1 MAAGRQKSY
10 ILGVFLRIIAHPD
23 ARLVASA
30 VRRGLR
36 PLLLTAR
43 GLGWAAI
50 ALALLLEVV
59 TGAPSLTLLLT
70 GALIAVGIPMFLV
83 NTGTRQALRES
94 ELTTYEISDGGVA
107 SSSFAARHA
116 YAWNAFRYVEEAPG
130 QLIFGQGRARFLPV
144 PTAGLTRAQIEQ
156 VLGAAAGHGLR
167 VRRA

>member
-1 MAAGRQKSY
+1 MQ
-10 ILGVFLRIIAHPD
+10 ITVQPD

-36 PLLLTAR
+36 PIVLVAR

-59 TGAPSLTLLLT
+59 LGGSHLTLLLT
-70 GALIAVGIPMFLV
+70 GALIAVGIPMLLI
-83 NTGTRQALRES
+83 NAGTRDALQDG

-107 SSSFAARHA
+107 SSSLASRHA
-116 YAWNAFRYVEEAPG
+116 YAWNAFRDVEEAPG
-130 QLIFGQGRARFLPV
+130 QLIFRRSRTRFLPV
-144 PTAGLTRAQIEQ
+144 PTESLSRPQIDQ
-156 VLGAAAGHGLR
+156 ILGTAAGHGLR

>member
-1 MAAGRQKSY
+1 M
-10 ILGVFLRIIAHPD
+10 FFRITARPD

-43 GLGWAAI
+43 GIGWAAI
-50 ALALLLEVV
+50 ALALLLEVFT
-59 TGAPSLTLLLT
+59 TGGPYLTLLLA

-83 NTGTRQALRES
+83 NTGTRDALRDGD
-94 ELTTYEISDGGVA
+94 LTTYEISDGGVA
-107 SSSFAARHA
+107 SSSLAARHA
-116 YAWNAFRYVEEAPG
+116 YGWNAFRSVEEAPG
-130 QLIFGQGRARFLPV
+130 QLIFGRSRTRFLPV
-144 PTAGLTRAQIEQ
+144 PTAGLSRDQVDQ

>member
-1 MAAGRQKSY
+1 VLLQITA
-10 ILGVFLRIIAHPD
+10 PTD

-36 PLLLTAR
+36 PLLMTAR

-59 TGAPSLTLLLT
+59 TTGGPYLTLLLT

-83 NTGTRQALRES
+83 NTGTREALGDG
-94 ELTTYEISDGGVA
+94 ELMTYEISDGGVA
-107 SSSFAARHA
+107 SSSPATRHA
-116 YAWNAFRYVEEAPG
+116 YAWNAFRSVEEAPG
-130 QLIFGQGRARFLPV
+130 QLIFSRSRTRFLPV
-144 PTAGLTRAQIEQ
+144 PTTSLSRTQIEEI
-156 VLGAAAGHGLR
+156 LGAAAGNGLR

>member
-1 MAAGRQKSY
+1 MLFQITAR
-10 ILGVFLRIIAHPD
+10 PD

-43 GLGWAAI
+43 GIGWAAI
-50 ALALLLEVV
+50 ALALLLDVIA
-59 TGAPSLTLLLT
+59 TGGPHLTLLLA

-83 NTGTRQALRES
+83 NTGTREALRDS

-107 SSSFAARHA
+107 SSSLAARHA
-116 YAWNAFRYVEEAPG
+116 YAWNAFRSVEEAPG
-130 QLIFGQGRARFLPV
+130 QLIFGRGRTRFLPV
-144 PTAGLTRAQIEQ
+144 PTAGLSRTQIEQ
-156 VLGAAAGHGLR
+156 VLGAATSHGLR

>member
-1 MAAGRQKSY
+1 VLVQITAR
-10 ILGVFLRIIAHPD
+10 PD

-43 GLGWAAI
+43 GIGWAAI
-50 ALALLLEVV
+50 GLALLLDVIA
-59 TGAPSLTLLLT
+59 TGGPNLTLLLA

-83 NTGTRQALRES
+83 NAGTREALRDS

-107 SSSFAARHA
+107 SSSLAARHA
-116 YAWNAFRYVEEAPG
+116 YAWNAFRSVEEAPG
-130 QLIFGQGRARFLPV
+130 QLIFGRSRTRFLPV
-144 PTAGLTRAQIEQ
+144 PTAGLSRSQIEQ

-167 VRRA
+167 VHRA